1 MKMNMAS
8 LNEKQKVEVWLQE
21 NGWHSRHINFRGTC
35 WMKGNF
41 QIIFD
46 YGGIAVREA
55 DDITHE
61 TRIRSNEQLQ
71 DVLAP
76 YLPTWV
82 IDELSVIISNP
93 PSCRHLVFSSGWRVG
108 NDSTNTC

>member
-1 MKMNMAS
+1 MTE
-8 LNEKQKVEVWLQE
+8 LNEQHKVEIWLQE

-41 QIIFD
+41 QFIFD

-61 TRIRSNEQLQ
+61 TRIKSNEQLQ
-71 DVLAP
+71 DVFTP
-76 YLPTWV
+76 YLLAWI
-82 IDELSVIISNP
+82 IDELSVIFSNR
-93 PSCRHLVFSSGWRVG
+93 PSCHRHSS
-108 NDSTNTC
+108 